1 MPSAQFENIVMSH
14 QPIGRK
20 SLKGVVFFLS
30 FLLVSTSFSEGGR
43 TPLRVKN
50 GIVTS
55 ASKLASEVGVE
66 TLKAGGNAV
75 DAAVATA
82 FALAVT
88 WPSAGNIGGGGFM
101 VYHGDD
107 GHATTFDFREKAP
120 LAATERM
127 YLGLDG
133 NVVDNSNHIGALA
146 VGVPGTVAGLWKAHQ
161 ELGSLPW
168 ADLVAPAVRLARDG
182 IPINYSLYTGF
193 ARSKGRFDQYPSSAA
208 KFFKADGSLYE
219 LGETWRQ
226 PDLAHTLELIQ
237 NNGADGFYKGENAE
251 RLADFMA
258 DIGGIITE
266 EDLLKYESQEREP
279 IRGTYRGYDIVS
291 MPPPSSGGVILVEML
306 NILEGFDLADMG
318 HNSADYLH
326 VLTETMR
333 RAYADRAEHLG
344 DPDFNEG
351 MPLQRLMD
359 KDYAETLRASI
370 DMDAASQSSP
380 ADFAQ
385 IYESEETTH
394 FSIVDKEGNMVS
406 MTYTLEFGY
415 GSGIVVEGGGYLL
428 NNEMGDFNAVP
439 GVTTARGLIGTAPN
453 LIEPE
458 KRPLSSMTPTIV
470 AKDGKPIFTAGSPGG
485 KTIINT
491 TMQVILNVID
501 HEMNIA
507 QSVEAGRIHHQWLP
521 DVTSIETGGLSPD
534 TVRLYEEKGHRV
546 TERAGQGAAMAVYHD
561 HENGLFEGAADSR
574 RGDGAAVGY

>member
-251 RLADFMA
+251 RLAGFMA

-291 MPPPSSGGVILVEML
+291 MPPPSSGGVALVEML
-306 NILEGFDLADMG
+306 NILEGFDLAGMG

-370 DMDAASQSSP
+370 DMDEASESSP
-380 ADFAQ
+380 EDFAQ

-394 FSIVDKEGNMVS
+394 FSIVDKKGNMVS

-428 NNEMGDFNAVP
+428 NNEMGDFNSVP
-439 GVTTARGLIGTAPN
+439 GVTTARGLIGTTPN
-453 LIEPE
+453 LVEPQ

-470 AKDGKPIFTAGSPGG
+470 AKDGKPVFTAGSPGG

-521 DVTSIETGGLSPD
+521 DVTSIEAGGLSPD

-546 TERAGQGAAMAVYHD
+546 TERGGQGAAMAVYHD
-561 HENGLFEGAADSR
+561 RENGLFEGAADSR

>member
-1 MPSAQFENIVMSH
+1 MSH
-14 QPIGRK
+14 QLFGRK
-20 SLKGVVFFLS
+20 SLKGVVIFLS
-30 FLLVSTSFSEGGR
+30 LLLVSSSFSEGGR

-66 TLKAGGNAV
+66 ALKAGGNAV

-120 LAATERM
+120 LASTERM

-133 NVVDNSNHIGALA
+133 NVVANSNHIGALA

-168 ADLVAPAVRLARDG
+168 ADLVAPAVKLARDG

-193 ARSKGRFDQYPSSAA
+193 ARSKTRFDQYPSSAA

-251 RLADFMA
+251 RLAGFMA

-266 EDLLKYESQEREP
+266 EDLLKYEPQEREP
-279 IRGTYRGYDIVS
+279 IRGTYRGYDILS
-291 MPPPSSGGVILVEML
+291 MPPPSSGGVALVEML
-306 NILEGFDLADMG
+306 NILEGFDLAGMG
-318 HNSADYLH
+318 HNSADYLY

-370 DMDAASQSSP
+370 DMDKASESSP

-415 GSGIVVEGGGYLL
+415 GSGIVVAGGGYLL

-453 LIEPE
+453 LVEPE

-470 AKDGKPIFTAGSPGG
+470 AKDGKPVFTAGSPGG

-507 QSVEAGRIHHQWLP
+507 ESVEAGRIHHQWLP
-521 DVTSIETGGLSPD
+521 DVTSMEAGGLSPD

-546 TERAGQGAAMAVYHD
+546 TERGGQGAAMAVYHD
-561 HENGLFEGAADSR
+561 RENGLFEGAADSR
-574 RGDGAAVGY
+574 RGDGAAIGY